1 MMRIDEQYR
10 ELREKLRA
18 IRPSIRFQEL
28 GGAVGRSGFDGR
40 PHVEIRWLAE
50 EGNLTRE
57 EKKEVVRLIDTYLV
71 EIHHVRRT
79 RKTQHGGGI
88 YGPKN
93 GSGQKFVEWYEFN
106 LIESRNANSWK
117 HHLSRKK
124 QEREDKKRHEAYLAR
139 QAARKAG

>member
-1 MMRIDEQYR
+1 MMRIDELYR

-18 IRPSIRFQEL
+18 IRPSIRFQTL
-28 GGAVGRSGFDGR
+28 GGSVGRKGFDGR

-71 EIHHVRRT
+71 EICHVRRT
-79 RKTQHGGGI
+79 YKVQHGGGV

-106 LIESRNANSWK
+106 LIESRNANSWQY
-117 HHLSRKK
+117 HLRQKK
-124 QEREDKKRHEAYLAR
+124 AEREQRKQHEAYLA
-139 QAARKAG
+139 QRKAG